1 MADSE
6 ELVLLNKERL
16 TRLSR
21 SSISDI
27 SHSISNPGPELF
39 KRILIDKG

>member
-21 SSISDI
+21 SSICDI
-27 SHSISNPGPELF
+27 SSFISNPSPELF
-39 KRILIDKG
+39 KRIIIDKG